1 MQEPPAGSGPG
12 WYRSPDDPP
21 NTHRYWDG
29 EFWIGDAEPI
39 PSADDRRAAG
49 VDAPIG
55 GAGRRIGARLI
66 DLAINVAVIILL
78 TGVIDG
84 DLEDTTPSALA
95 TLAALVFTAGYEII
109 LTTIFGGTV
118 GKLLLGLRVT
128 EIDGTTPPSPL
139 VATRRWGPNVLTL
152 LPVLGQ
158 FIGLII
164 LVLSLAW
171 ITSDPQRRS
180 VFDRAGPTYVIR
192 VR

>member
-1 MQEPPAGSGPG
+1 MHEPPAGSGPG

-29 EFWIGDAEPI
+29 EHWIGDAEPI
-39 PSADDRRAAG
+39 PSVDDRRVAG
-49 VDAPIG
+49 IDAPIG
-55 GAGRRIGARLI
+55 GPGRRIGARLI
-66 DLAINVAVIILL
+66 DVAINVAVIIVL

-84 DLEDTTPSALA
+84 EVGDATPSALA
-95 TLAALVFTAGYEII
+95 SLAALAFTAGYEIV

-158 FIGLII
+158 LIGLII

-171 ITSDPQRRS
+171 ITSDSRRRS
-180 VFDRAGPTYVIR
+180 VFDRAGPTYVVR
-192 VR
+192 VD